1 MSLPPAKARLQE
13 VLKLQSKIFHQTYN
27 PTKIRTGSKYLTQK
41 LKGDTIKDYYGP
53 TEFLKMKDLRRMF
66 PLYDFVDPAEEYRL
80 DILKSRKRRG
90 KGAPTKI
97 REAPSDNKKKK
108 K

>member
-1 MSLPPAKARLQE
+1 MSAPAKARLQE
-13 VLKLQSKIFHQTYN
+13 VLKLQSKVFHQTYN

-41 LKGDTIKDYYGP
+41 LKGDAIKDYYGP
-53 TEFLKMKDLRRMF
+53 TNFMKMKDLRRMF
-66 PLYDFVDPAEEYRL
+66 PLYDFIDPVEEYRL

-90 KGAPTKI
+90 KGAPAKTK
-97 REAPSDNKKKK
+97 EASTDKKKK